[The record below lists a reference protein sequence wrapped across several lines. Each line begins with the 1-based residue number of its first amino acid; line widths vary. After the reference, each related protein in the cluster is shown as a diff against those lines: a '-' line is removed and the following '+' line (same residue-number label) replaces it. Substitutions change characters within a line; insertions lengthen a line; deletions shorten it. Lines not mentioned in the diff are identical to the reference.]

1 MKTKILTGI
10 NAVIAAI
17 LGGMGLTGC
26 SPNVAYG
33 VPYLEYGCP
42 YVSLDVSGTI
52 TDEANQPLKDIQVQV
67 SLLGYT
73 SSPIY
78 SDKNGTYLR
87 QSNEGAAKYVDIVVR
102 DTAGVYA
109 SDSVRVDIERVMYDQ
124 PKGWKEGEATAHQDF
139 QLKKNN

>member
-1 MKTKILTGI
+1 MKKKILTGI
-10 NAVIAAI
+10 NALIA
-17 LGGMGLTGC
+17 LLMGGMGVSC
-26 SPNVAYG
+26 KYG
-33 VPYLEYGCP
+33 VPYPEYGCP

-124 PKGWKEGEATAHQDF
+124 PKGWKEGEATVKQDF
-139 QLKKNN
+139 QLKKND